1 MFGTLLSESV
11 SLAKFANAETFLDK
25 LSSIFQPAPD
35 RADTEVEAEEERR
48 GRGRGTNMLSLAA
61 TLTTPPYFSREDK
74 SHYHQVTQTH
84 IKMCTARKEKS
95 KS

>member
-35 RADTEVEAEEERR
+35 RADTEVKAEEER
-48 GRGRGTNMLSLAA
+48 RGRGTNMLSLAA
-61 TLTTPPYFSREDK
+61 TLTTPPYFSREDT
-74 SHYHQVTQTH
+74 SHYHQVTQTQV
-84 IKMCTARKEKS
+84 KMCTARKEKS